1 MEVIDNPFVPIRTI
15 PSTERDLIRE
25 SGICA
30 LMKRVTMGHGAG
42 GEMMQELIA
51 KHIAPF
57 LPEVEME
64 VPLRSFDD
72 SAIVDGIVFTTDAHT
87 VKPLFFPGGD
97 IGSLSV
103 AGTVND
109 IAVMGASPL
118 AMSCSMVLEE
128 GLEIELLEKV
138 MRSIGNCSSLAG
150 VPVVTGDTKVVE
162 AGALEDLLV
171 VTSAI
176 GRESHNLEHNRK
188 VASEYRKLG
197 SRWLT
202 DDNIR
207 PGDVII
213 VSGTVGDHGI
223 ALLSYRE
230 GYGFE
235 SEVRSDIAPLNH
247 LIESILEVGGVVSA
261 KDMTR
266 GGMANTLNEW
276 SSKSKVGIEIEESS
290 VPLSPAVVSAC
301 ELLGLDPLTIGNE
314 GKLALACVPEMAET
328 ILKRMRES
336 PLGKNASI
344 VGRATDR
351 FDRVVMRT
359 EVGGHRIVDP
369 PVGDPVPRIC

>member
-1 MEVIDNPFVPIRTI
+1 
-15 PSTERDLIRE
+15 
-25 SGICA
+25 
-30 LMKRVTMGHGAG
+30 MGHGAG

-57 LPEVEME
+57 LPEVEAE
-64 VPLRSFDD
+64 VPLKSFDD

-118 AMSCSMVLEE
+118 ALSCSLVLEE
-128 GLEIELLEKV
+128 GLEIDLLERV
-138 MRSIGNCSSLAG
+138 MRSMGDCAALAG
-150 VPVVTGDTKVVE
+150 VPVITGDTKVVE
-162 AGALEDLLV
+162 AGALEDLIM

-176 GRESHNLEHNRK
+176 GKETPHLRHNHQ
-188 VASEYRKLG
+188 VASRYREVSG
-197 SRWLT
+197 RWLT
-202 DDNIR
+202 DDNVR

-223 ALLSYRE
+223 ALLSFRE

-247 LIESILEVGGVVSA
+247 LIESLLEVGGVVSA

-276 SSKSKVGIEIEESS
+276 SSKSGVGIEIEESS
-290 VPLSPAVVSAC
+290 IPLSPAVVNAC

-314 GKLALACVPEMAET
+314 GKLALACVPEMAEA

-336 PLGKNASI
+336 PLGRNASI